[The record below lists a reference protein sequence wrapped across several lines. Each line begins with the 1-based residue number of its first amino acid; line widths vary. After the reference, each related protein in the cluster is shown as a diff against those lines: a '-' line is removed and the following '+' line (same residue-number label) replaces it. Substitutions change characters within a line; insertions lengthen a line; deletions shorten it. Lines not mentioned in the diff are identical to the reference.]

1 MWPSVQE
8 LIASRI
14 LNFFK
19 VSSAKTRPERKE
31 KEGIY
36 SQPTIQ

>member
-1 MWPSVQE
+1 MWPSVQK
-8 LIASRI
+8 LTTLHI

-19 VSSAKTRPERKE
+19 VYSEKTRPEGEE

-36 SQPTIQ
+36 S